1 MLELESKSQYEQLT
15 KEGVV
20 IVLFTADW
28 CPDCRFIEPDLPD
41 IEAAFTNYT
50 FIKVDRDKFIDICQD
65 NDIMGIP
72 SFLAYNNGEIIGRFV
87 SKDRKTKDEV
97 MKFIENLPA

>member
-1 MLELESKSQYEQLT
+1 MLELESKSQYKQLT
-15 KEGVV
+15 NNGVV

-41 IEAAFTNYT
+41 IEAAFTDYT
-50 FIKVDRDKFIDICQD
+50 FIKVDRDKFIDICEE

-72 SFLAYNNGEIIGRFV
+72 SFLAYKDGNVVGRLV
-87 SKDRKTKDEV
+87 SKDRKTKEEIEQ
-97 MKFIENLPA
+97 FIENLSK